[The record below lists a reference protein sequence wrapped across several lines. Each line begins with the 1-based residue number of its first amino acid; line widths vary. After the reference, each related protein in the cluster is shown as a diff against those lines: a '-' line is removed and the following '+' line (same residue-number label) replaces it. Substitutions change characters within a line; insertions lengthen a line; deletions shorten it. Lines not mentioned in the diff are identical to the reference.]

1 MATPEKEDQKNLT
14 PLSNQENIKEEDIT
28 SQTKNQ
34 NDNNT
39 KNESKNQN
47 VILPLIKRPK
57 ITLKPVGS
65 FNRKLKS
72 SQSQEYI
79 FNSPSNKTNRNSN
92 TEKEKLIIAKLNLA
106 RLITKINDINF
117 SYKKLL
123 AEKEENLKI
132 LRQAISSND
141 YTYSENLYKKINKM
155 LEDALS
161 IKENSYK
168 TNYES
173 SQRSM
178 EENNNNQINEKKE
191 DIPNQSNDKQ
201 DNDIIENKIEEK
213 IENNENGNLNNEA
226 NNDNNNNNINADINN
241 ENVNNENNNNENN
254 NNDNINNEN
263 NNNENINNENN
274 INIVNNEELKNRHN
288 YSMETRGE
296 DLNNFKNNSFN
307 NSRIINNS
315 NISNN
320 NINNSIEEEK
330 DNNSIKEVNEE
341 LNKYQIENGLFEK
354 SVISSK
360 FYNILK
366 AKTELSTLKHKMIKL
381 KENINLKEEEINEIK
396 NRAKMKNIIFQ
407 SNLLGKNMS
416 ELHKLKTKN
425 KEIEDISIPNKH
437 LQYEN
442 LKKEL
447 EYYKNIN
454 KNALAESK
462 TANENYVSVKNEFD
476 EKSKLCSELEGKN
489 TNLKYK
495 LNTLKQNDLKKTIT
509 LKIMNQKIGQIAG
522 IREMIEEQKKMISEK
537 EKEINEL
544 KENLNKKIS
553 EYEASAENRNKGFD
567 EMNTC
572 EREFNSKISKQ
583 KNEFNKIRNE
593 IRDIDK
599 LISKEID
606 IYSDLNKE
614 NQDSV
619 HQMYYKKSRN
629 IKEFMEFL
637 KEEEIIQEKKD
648 EEYKKECHKKY
659 SIGNKFAYTAICK
672 YTKKKDK
679 KKDKN
684 KNENK
689 NDNNQKE
696 EEDSNKT
703 LLLLNE
709 KLEY

>member
-1 MATPEKEDQKNLT
+1 MATPEKEDQKYHT
-14 PLSNQENIKEEDIT
+14 PLNNQENIKEEDIT

-39 KNESKNQN
+39 KNEPKYQK
-47 VILPLIKRPK
+47 VILPLIKKPK
-57 ITLKPVGS
+57 LTLKPIGS

-79 FNSPSNKTNRNSN
+79 FNTPNNKTNRNSN
-92 TEKEKLIIAKLNLA
+92 TEKEKLMIAKLNLA

-155 LEDALS
+155 LEDAIS

-178 EENNNNQINEKKE
+178 EENYNNQINEKKE
-191 DIPNQSNDKQ
+191 NTPNKNYDKKN
-201 DNDIIENKIEEK
+201 NDIIENRIEEK
-213 IENNENGNLNNEA
+213 IDDGKNNENENLNNEA
-226 NNDNNNNNINADINN
+226 NNDNKNINGDINNKNNNNG
-241 ENVNNENNNNENN
+241 
-254 NNDNINNEN
+254 
-263 NNNENINNENN
+263 NN

-320 NINNSIEEEK
+320 NYNNSIEEEK
-330 DNNSIKEVNEE
+330 DNKSIKEVNEE

-360 FYNILK
+360 IYNILK
-366 AKTELSTLKHKMIKL
+366 AKTELSTLKHKMIKI

-407 SNLLGKNMS
+407 SNLLGKNMT
-416 ELHKLKTKN
+416 ELHRLKTKN

-509 LKIMNQKIGQIAG
+509 LKIMSQKIGQIEG
-522 IREMIEEQKKMISEK
+522 IREMIEEQKKLISEK

-553 EYEASAENRNKGFD
+553 EYETSAENRNKGFD

-572 EREFNSKISKQ
+572 ERQFNSKISKQ

-619 HQMYYKKSRN
+619 HQMYYKKTRN

-637 KEEEIIQEKKD
+637 KEEEKIQEKKD

-659 SIGNKFAYTAICK
+659 SIGNKFVYTAICK

-679 KKDKN
+679 NKKDK
-684 KNENK
+684 K
-689 NDNNQKE
+689 QE
-696 EEDSNKT
+696 EEDDSNKK
-703 LLLLNE
+703 LLLLYE
-709 KLEY
+709 KLEYSQDNI